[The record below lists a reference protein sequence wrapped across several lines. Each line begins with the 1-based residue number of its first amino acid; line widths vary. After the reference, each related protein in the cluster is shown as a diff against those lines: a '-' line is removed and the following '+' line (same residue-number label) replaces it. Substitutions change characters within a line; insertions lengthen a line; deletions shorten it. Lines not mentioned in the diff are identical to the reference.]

1 MKWTSSRA
9 VGTGL
14 TVLFTLAGTAPAPA
28 VAGGVVVGAQ
38 LALTGPYAWV
48 GVPARD
54 AMALGVEEINA
65 SGLLGDTKIQLVV
78 EDTGSEKTQ
87 SITLVNR
94 FAVRDKAV
102 MVLGPSSSAEGV
114 AIAPVANDLKI
125 PLLAPTAVTEE
136 ITKSGPWAFKIPAS
150 PGVIIGEVAKY
161 AVDKLG
167 VKKVALVFGRDNE
180 GQIGQ
185 KNAALAY
192 FKSHGVEILAEES
205 VLVSDTEFMALI
217 TKLIALRPDAIFLAQ
232 VAEQSANFIIQA
244 RQAGID
250 SRVWFLGVPNMGSER
265 FLAVGGKAVEGS
277 VFVADYFPG
286 MKSAENDRFV
296 STFQARYKRPPD
308 NWAALGYTAIKVAA
322 TAIKAAGAN
331 PTRDSVR
338 QALTRIKDLPVV
350 LGNGRFGFNEQRN
363 PYYGAIVCTVK
374 EGKFVVA
381 R

>member
-1 MKWTSSRA
+1 MNGTINRA
-9 VGTGL
+9 IGG
-14 TVLFTLAGTAPAPA
+14 VLAVLLALAG
-28 VAGGVVVGAQ
+28 VAATPVSAAEVIVGAQ

-54 AMALGVEEINA
+54 AMVLGVEEIN
-65 SGLLGDTKIQLVV
+65 SSRMLGNNKIRLVI

-102 MVLGPSSSAEGV
+102 MILGPSSSAEGV

-150 PGVIIGEVAKY
+150 PAAIIGEVAKY

-167 VKKVALVFGRDNE
+167 VKRVALVFGRDNE

-185 KNAALAY
+185 KNAARDY

-217 TKLIALRPDAIFLAQ
+217 TKLVSLKPDAIFLAQ

-250 SRVWFLGVPNMGSER
+250 SRVRFLGVPNMGSER
-265 FLAVGGKAVEGS
+265 FVAVGGKAVDGS

-286 MKSAENDRFV
+286 MKSSENDRFV
-296 STFQARYKRPPD
+296 TAFQGRYKRPPD

-322 TAIKAAGAN
+322 TAIKAAGAD
-331 PTRDSVR
+331 PTRESVR
-338 QALTRIKDLPVV
+338 QALARIRDLPVV
-350 LGNGRFGFNEQRN
+350 LGSGKFSFNEQRN
-363 PYYGAIVCTVK
+363 PYYGAILCTVK
-374 EGKFVVA
+374 DGKFVVA
-381 R
+381 Q

>member
-1 MKWTSSRA
+1 MKGTPSRA
-9 VGTGL
+9 IGAAL
-14 TVLFTLAGTAPAPA
+14 AVLVALAGGAATPVSAAE
-28 VAGGVVVGAQ
+28 VIVGAQ

-54 AMALGVEEINA
+54 AMVLGLEEINA
-65 SGLLGDTKIQLVV
+65 SGMLGNNKIRLVI

-94 FAVRDKAV
+94 FAVRDRAV
-102 MVLGPSSSAEGV
+102 MILGPSSSAEGV

-125 PLLAPTAVTEE
+125 PLLAPTAVSED

-150 PGVIIGEVAKY
+150 PALIIGEVAKH
-161 AVDKLG
+161 AVDRLG

-185 KNAALAY
+185 KNAARDY
-192 FKSHGVEILAEES
+192 FRSHGVEILAEES

-217 TKLIALRPDAIFLAQ
+217 TKLISLQPDAIFLAQ

-250 SRVWFLGVPNMGSER
+250 SRVRFLGVPNMGSER
-265 FLAVGGKAVEGS
+265 FVAVGGQAVEGA

-296 STFQARYKRPPD
+296 AAFQARYKRPPD
-308 NWAALGYTAIKVAA
+308 NWAALGYTAIAVAA
-322 TAIKAAGAN
+322 TAIKAAGPT
-331 PTRDSVR
+331 PTRESVR
-338 QALTRIKDLPVV
+338 QALTRIKGLPVV
-350 LGNGRFGFNEQRN
+350 LGSGKFSFNEQRN
-363 PYYGAIVCTVK
+363 PSYGAIVCTVK
-374 EGKFVVA
+374 NGKFMVA
-381 R
+381 Q